1 MKNDDF
7 GDRMKGYE
15 NVEARRCLPID
26 VPILARIDGKKF
38 SHFTKGLHRPYDE
51 RLRRLMVDTTRYLME
66 ETGAVAGYTQSDEIT
81 LLFRPD
87 VKEDGR
93 YLGGRV
99 QKMCSIFAGTA
110 TAYFC
115 AGLPEVLP
123 EKAGK
128 MPTFDC
134 RVWSVPDEAEAS
146 NVFVWRQLDATK
158 NAASMAAM
166 TQYSH
171 NQLLNKSTK
180 EKIDMLKEKG
190 TDFHGYPACWRR
202 GQFLVRRTF
211 TRAFTSEEI
220 ARLPLKHEA
229 RANPELLVER
239 GDIVEVDLNMVHV
252 GNRADVLFRG
262 ALPMGLPWPTTRE

>member
-15 NVEARRCLPID
+15 NVEARRCLPIG

-51 RLRRLMVDTTRYLME
+51 RLRRLMVDTTRHLME
-66 ETGAVAGYTQSDEIT
+66 ETGSVAGYTQSDEIT

-115 AGLPEVLP
+115 TRLPEVLP

-134 RVWSVPDEAEAS
+134 RVWSVPNKEEAA
-146 NVFVWRQLDATK
+146 NAFLWREIDAIK
-158 NAASMAAM
+158 NSVSMVVSK
-166 TQYSH
+166 QFLH
-171 NQLLNKSTK
+171 NDLRYKSTP
-180 EKIDMLKEKG
+180 ERIEILRGIGINME
-190 TDFHGYPACWRR
+190 DFPAAFLR
-202 GQFLVRRTF
+202 GQYLLRRKSV
-211 TRAFTSEEI
+211 RAFDANEI
-220 ARLPLKHEA
+220 DRLPPKHSA
-229 RANPELLVER
+229 RVDPNLLVER
-239 GDIVEVDLNMVHV
+239 MDIVEADLPPMLDIA
-252 GNRADVLFRG
+252 NRADVLFRG
-262 ALPMGLPWPTTRE
+262 ALPTARE